1 MSAINIVARLR
12 EKQEELGSTQ
22 AELAEM
28 LDVSEGTISRV
39 YSGRRNPGRA
49 VIMGM
54 LKVWPDVF
62 SENGGGDEEPE
73 GDGGSG
79 DAGDDRA
86 GDPDG
91 DGDSGDAGDDR
102 AGAPVALRAAGA
114 PAAVGTVE

>member
-1 MSAINIVARLR
+1 MGSIDVVSRL
-12 EKQEELGSTQ
+12 KQKQSELGIDTQ
-22 AELAEM
+22 RELAEM
-28 LDVSEGTISRV
+28 LDVSESQISRV
-39 YSGRRNPGRA
+39 YSGKRKPGSA

-86 GDPDG
+86 G
-91 DGDSGDAGDDR
+91 S
-102 AGAPVALRAAGA
+102 PVALRAVGT